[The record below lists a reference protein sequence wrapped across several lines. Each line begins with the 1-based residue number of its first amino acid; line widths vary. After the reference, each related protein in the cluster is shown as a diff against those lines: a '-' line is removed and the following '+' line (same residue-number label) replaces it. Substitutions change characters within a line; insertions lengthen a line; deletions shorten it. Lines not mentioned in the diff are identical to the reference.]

1 MEKSSRP
8 KINYSK
14 CTPFVHNSGR
24 YGYVDPD
31 GEKRTYN
38 YETGILC
45 DPNKRDE
52 EEPEEELEQE
62 FVPHVK
68 HFKRPQFKN

>member
-1 MEKSSRP
+1 MYIHFSSR
-8 KINYSK
+8 
-14 CTPFVHNSGR
+14 GR

-31 GEKRTYN
+31 GEKREYT

-52 EEPEEELEQE
+52 EEQEEEVNEPE

-68 HFKRPQFKN
+68 HFKRPQPQFKHQ

>member
-1 MEKSSRP
+1 M
-8 KINYSK
+8 
-14 CTPFVHNSGR
+14 
-24 YGYVDPD
+24 DPD
-31 GEKRTYN
+31 GEKREYS

-52 EEPEEELEQE
+52 EEPEEEQEPE
-62 FVPHVK
+62 FVPHQK

>member
-1 MEKSSRP
+1 M
-8 KINYSK
+8 
-14 CTPFVHNSGR
+14 PFRGR

-31 GEKRTYN
+31 GEKREYS

-52 EEPEEELEQE
+52 EEAAEEELEQQ
-62 FVPHVK
+62 FAPHVK
-68 HFKRPQFKN
+68 HFKRPQFKNQ

>member
-1 MEKSSRP
+1 MVIS
-8 KINYSK
+8 
-14 CTPFVHNSGR
+14 CSGR
-24 YGYVDPD
+24 YGYIDVTD
-31 GEKRTYN
+31 GTKKEYT

-52 EEPEEELEQE
+52 EEQEEQVEEQE